1 MVGRGWWIHTTGR
14 PPASPGRAKHPGVTV
29 AVPQPECL
37 QMGNR
42 VSEGRDLF
50 KEHLVLFRE
59 GFSSFFSS
67 SELSATD
74 VFSSSS
80 FSSRFISLVPEE
92 TLLRPSPPDK
102 PAEEA
107 EGVGASWGGV
117 HSQQSW
123 RVTGSAPQLHPIPF
137 TPHPTLSR
145 VRAQPSPSSAGP
157 GGSLHPQPKGQEH
170 AAQTRSHVK
179 DLWKRLSTGTTREH
193 QPRESPHPELPWDCS
208 VRACGAALPLYVS
221 CGLLRSGSELGCDG
235 SVTWLWSMLGV
246 LDSPSSG

>member
-37 QMGNR
+37 QTGNG

-107 EGVGASWGGV
+107 EGVGASWGG
-117 HSQQSW
+117 
-123 RVTGSAPQLHPIPF
+123 GSTASKAGGSLAL
-137 TPHPTLSR
+137 PHNCT
-145 VRAQPSPSSAGP
+145 PSPSPPIPPFPGSEPSLPPAAQGP
-157 GGSLHPQPKGQEH
+157 GAPCTHSRRDRNTQHKPEATSRTSGKGSAWEPPGSTNLMRAPTPSCRGT
-170 AAQTRSHVK
+170 AACARA
-179 DLWKRLSTGTTREH
+179 G
-193 QPRESPHPELPWDCS
+193 LPYRCTCPA
-208 VRACGAALPLYVS
+208 AC
-221 CGLLRSGSELGCDG
+221 
-235 SVTWLWSMLGV
+235 
-246 LDSPSSG
+246 

>member
-1 MVGRGWWIHTTGR
+1 M
-14 PPASPGRAKHPGVTV
+14 

-107 EGVGASWGGV
+107 EGVGAGWGG
-117 HSQQSW
+117 HQAPFLQCCIP
-123 RVTGSAPQLHPIPF
+123 GSSCITSLQPAKLEGHWLCPTAASHPLHPPIPPP
-137 TPHPTLSR
+137 TPSR

-170 AAQTRSHVK
+170 AGQTRSRVK
-179 DLWKRLSTGTTREH
+179 DLWKRVSTGTTREH
-193 QPRESPHPELPWDCS
+193 QPRESPHPELPWDWS
-208 VRACGAALPLYVS
+208 VRACRAALPLYVS

>member
-37 QMGNR
+37 QTGNG

-107 EGVGASWGGV
+107 EGVGASWGG
-117 HSQQSW
+117 
-123 RVTGSAPQLHPIPF
+123 GSTASKAGGSLALPHNCTPSPSP
-137 TPHPTLSR
+137 PHPTLSR

-179 DLWKRLSTGTTREH
+179 DLWKRLSMGTTR
-193 QPRESPHPELPWDCS
+193 
-208 VRACGAALPLYVS
+208 
-221 CGLLRSGSELGCDG
+221 
-235 SVTWLWSMLGV
+235 
-246 LDSPSSG
+246 

>member
-1 MVGRGWWIHTTGR
+1 MVGRGWRIHTTGR

-37 QMGNR
+37 QTGNG

-107 EGVGASWGGV
+107 EGVGASWRGG
-117 HSQQSW
+117 
-123 RVTGSAPQLHPIPF
+123 PQPAKLEGHRLCP
-137 TPHPTLSR
+137 TAAPHPLYPPSHPFQGQSPAFPQQR
-145 VRAQPSPSSAGP
+145 RARGLFAPTAEGT
-157 GGSLHPQPKGQEH
+157 G
-170 AAQTRSHVK
+170 TRSTNQKPRQGPLEKAQH
-179 DLWKRLSTGTTREH
+179 GNH
-193 QPRESPHPELPWDCS
+193 Q
-208 VRACGAALPLYVS
+208 GAPTS
-221 CGLLRSGSELGCDG
+221 
-235 SVTWLWSMLGV
+235 
-246 LDSPSSG
+246 